1 MIIFGI
7 KYILHDLLIPDNVI
21 TYITECE
28 CVVLKY
34 VLLKIQS
41 LLNKANI
48 EIEIFFDWIVILRVE
63 TDVAAKKKRPHF
75 QVL

>member
-7 KYILHDLLIPDNVI
+7 KYILLDLLIPDNVI